1 MVLKDF
7 SLYPAHLLVRSSK
20 KEIKRGNKIPFFNK
34 SLASARQV
42 YVKNESVIEIVTS
55 KNGLNERKLY
65 R

>member
-34 SLASARQV
+34 SLASAWKV
-42 YVKNESVIEIVTS
+42 HEGVVEIVIL
-55 KNGLNERKLY
+55 KNGPNETKLY
-65 R
+65 S